1 MKIRALAAIGA
12 AAALLLT
19 GCGGG
24 SSGSSAA
31 PTSAAPVPKTLTVL
45 AAASLT
51 ETFTA
56 LGKQFETDNPGVTV
70 KFNFAGSSD
79 LAQQIVNGAPADV
92 FAAASDATMK
102 TVTDANLTAAKPAV
116 FATNVLEIAT
126 PPGNPKAIASFADLA
141 KPGVKVVV
149 CAPQVPCG
157 AATALLLTGCGGGSS
172 GSSAAPA
179 SAAPAAAPKTL
190 TVQAAASLT
199 ETFTALGKQF
209 ETDNPGVTVKFNFAG
224 SSDLAQQIV
233 NGAPADVFAAASDA
247 TMKTVTD
254 AKLTAAPPVIFAK
267 NILEIATPPGNPKGI
282 ATFADLAK
290 PGVKV
295 VVCAPQVPCGAAT
308 QKVEQSTG
316 TKLTPVSE
324 EADVKSVLSKVESG
338 DADAGLVYLTD
349 VKSAGDKVTGVPFPE
364 ANTAPTNY
372 PIAALKNAPQPDLA
386 NQFVTLVTG
395 EQGQKTMEQ
404 AGFAAP

>member
-1 MKIRALAAIGA
+1 VKIRALAAIGA

-157 AATALLLTGCGGGSS
+157 AAT
-172 GSSAAPA
+172 
-179 SAAPAAAPKTL
+179 
-190 TVQAAASLT
+190 
-199 ETFTALGKQF
+199 
-209 ETDNPGVTVKFNFAG
+209 VK
-224 SSDLAQQIV
+224 I
-233 NGAPADVFAAASDA
+233 
-247 TMKTVTD
+247 
-254 AKLTAAPPVIFAK
+254 
-267 NILEIATPPGNPKGI
+267 
-282 ATFADLAK
+282 
-290 PGVKV
+290 
-295 VVCAPQVPCGAAT
+295 
-308 QKVEQSTG
+308 EQSTG
-316 TKLTPVSE
+316 VKLTPVSE
-324 EADVKSVLSKVESG
+324 EADVKSVLAKVETG

-349 VKSAGDKVTGVPFPE
+349 VKAAGNKVQGVSFPE
-364 ANTAPTNY
+364 ASTAPTNY

-404 AGFAAP
+404 AGLAAP